1 MADIRCVDKQGS
13 EFTVSPEALA
23 SGFME
28 RGTYY
33 FEIIPESR
41 LFVDDEPLESSRH
54 EAFDAWR
61 WEPGFYAGKVVAE
74 LIDTDGKVLATY
86 HFDVAPDQNK
96 LGETS
101 FAAMFDE
108 LLAFD
113 IRLLMGNEYAR
124 LEVGRE
130 GLTSNPHLQYARL
143 KRYGPAL
150 LSAFTEVLRKP
161 LTRLHRERTL
171 RPAHQLRRIDR
182 QTLRRALQDPAAT
195 ALLYNL
201 EQANTSGEVLHFD
214 VPTVFEDLDN
224 PANQALAVVLGETLR
239 RSRYVIAALQ
249 KIINGEGDMGAR
261 SALTPR
267 LGRRIEFL
275 EGLHSDLRRIQRR
288 EPFCSL
294 RQPRI
299 SAAGLNAISAHPAYA
314 RAYRHGWYVLRP
326 GIDGSSEGERLWI
339 SPTWEIYERWC
350 YLQVVAMM
358 KSIYPDLQWRDR
370 WPGTSLDY
378 IRCTGRGIDT
388 QVDVWLQVH
397 CPAFDQPASHGFSSI
412 SGARYPDIV
421 VTVESPAGSSFLVMD
436 AKYRVERK
444 WVLEGMVSAHLYRD
458 CLRWKGRKPDLSILL
473 VPRAGGAPLLET
485 MTYQKANGVGV
496 AVLSVEHNG
505 LQAVLKPFARG
516 CTDSE
521 SAELPRAATP
531 LPLN

>member
-1 MADIRCVDKQGS
+1 MAIIRCIDKQGGTFS
-13 EFTVSPEALA
+13 VSPEVLV

-33 FEIIPESR
+33 FEIVPESR
-41 LFVDDEPLESSRH
+41 LFVDDEPLAISRH

-61 WEPGFYAGKVVAE
+61 WEPGFYAGKVIAE
-74 LIDTDGKVLATY
+74 LVSAGGKLLATY
-86 HFDVAPDQNK
+86 HFDVAADQNK
-96 LGETS
+96 LGELS
-101 FAAMFDE
+101 FAAMLDE

-113 IRLLMGNEYAR
+113 TRLLMGNEYAQ

-130 GLTSNPHLQYARL
+130 GRTSNPHLQYARL

-150 LSAFTEVLRKP
+150 LSAFAEVVRKP

-195 ALLYNL
+195 ALLYKP
-201 EQANTSGEVLHFD
+201 EQDRTSSELLQFD
-214 VPTVFEDLDN
+214 VPTVFENLDN

-239 RSRYVIAALQ
+239 RSRHVIAALQ
-249 KIINGEGDMGAR
+249 AIIEKERDTGAR
-261 SALTPR
+261 SALAPR

-275 EGLHSDLRRIQRR
+275 EGLHRDLRRIQRID
-288 EPFCSL
+288 PFRSL

-299 SAAGLNAISAHPAYA
+299 SAAGLNAISAHPTYA

-326 GIDGSSEGERLWI
+326 GIDGSSEGERMWI

-350 YLQVVAMM
+350 YLQVVAVI
-358 KSIYPDLQWRDR
+358 KSIYPNLQWCDR
-370 WPGTSLDY
+370 WPGSRMDV
-378 IRCTGRGIDT
+378 IRCEGRSADIR
-388 QVDVWLQVH
+388 VDVLLQVR

-412 SGARYPDIV
+412 SGERYPDIV
-421 VTVESPAGSSFLVMD
+421 VTVESPAGNSFIVMD

-444 WVLEGMVSAHLYRD
+444 GVLESMVSAHVYRD
-458 CLRWKGRKPDLSILL
+458 CLRWKGLKPDLSILL

-485 MTYQKANGVGV
+485 PTYQKTNGVGV
-496 AVLSVEHNG
+496 AVLSVGQNRLLG
-505 LQAVLKPFARG
+505 VLSPFLIG
-516 CTDSE
+516 CTGSNT
-521 SAELPRAATP
+521 AGPHMAAMP
-531 LPLN
+531 QALI

>member
-1 MADIRCVDKQGS
+1 MANIRCVDKQGS
-13 EFTVSPEALA
+13 TFTVSPEALI

-33 FEIIPESR
+33 FETLPESR
-41 LFVDDEPLESSRH
+41 LFVDDEPLESLRH

-61 WEPGFYAGKVVAE
+61 WEPGFYAGKVIAE
-74 LIDTDGKVLATY
+74 LVGTGGKVLATY

-101 FAAMFDE
+101 FAAMLDE

-113 IRLLMGNEYAR
+113 PRLLMGNEYAQ

-130 GLTSNPHLQYARL
+130 GLTSSPHLQYARL

-182 QTLRRALQDPAAT
+182 QTLRSALQDPAAT

-201 EQANTSGEVLHFD
+201 EQANATGEVLHFD

-224 PANQALAVVLGETLR
+224 PANQALAVVLGEILR
-239 RSRYVIAALQ
+239 RSRHVIAALQ
-249 KIINGEGDMGAR
+249 EIIEDEGDTGAR
-261 SALTPR
+261 SALVPR

-275 EGLHSDLRRIQRR
+275 EGLHSGLRRIQRS

-299 SAAGLNAISAHPAYA
+299 TAAGLNAISAHPAYA

-358 KSIYPDLQWRDR
+358 KSIYPDLHWRDC
-370 WPGTSLDY
+370 WPGSRVDVV
-378 IRCTGRGIDT
+378 RCEGRGAET
-388 QVDVWLQVH
+388 QIDVWLQKC
-397 CPAFDQPASHGFSSI
+397 CPAFDQKTSYGFSSI
-412 SGARYPDIV
+412 SGERRPDIV
-421 VTVESPAGSSFLVMD
+421 VTVESPAGSSFIVMD

-473 VPRAGGAPLLET
+473 VPRSGGAPLLET
-485 MTYQKANGVGV
+485 MAYQEANGVGV
-496 AVLSVEHNG
+496 AVLSVEHNV
-505 LQAVLKPFARG
+505 LQAVITPFLLG
-516 CTDSE
+516 CTYSE
-521 SAELPRAATP
+521 SAELPVAATP
-531 LPLN
+531 

>member
-1 MADIRCVDKQGS
+1 MAIIRCIDKQGS
-13 EFTVSPEALA
+13 TFTVSPEALVL
-23 SGFME
+23 GFME

-33 FEIIPESR
+33 FEIVPESR
-41 LFVDDEPLESSRH
+41 LFVDDEPLEASRH

-61 WEPGFYAGKVVAE
+61 WEPGFYAGKVIAE
-74 LIDTDGKVLATY
+74 LVDTGGKVLATY

-101 FAAMFDE
+101 FAAMLDE

-113 IRLLMGNEYAR
+113 TRLLLGNEYAQ

-130 GLTSNPHLQYARL
+130 GRTSNPHLQYARL
-143 KRYGPAL
+143 KRYGPTL

-171 RPAHQLRRIDR
+171 RPAHQMRRIDR

-201 EQANTSGEVLHFD
+201 EQANGSDEVLHFD

-239 RSRYVIAALQ
+239 RSRHVIAALQ
-249 KIINGEGDMGAR
+249 KIIEGEGNTGAR

-275 EGLHSDLRRIQRR
+275 EGLHSDLRRIQRK

-294 RQPRI
+294 LQPRI

-358 KSIYPDLQWRDR
+358 KSIYPDLQWRVL
-370 WPGTSLDY
+370 WPGSRMDVV
-378 IRCTGRGIDT
+378 RCEGRSTDT
-388 QVDVWLQVH
+388 QVNVLLQVR
-397 CPAFDQPASHGFSSI
+397 CPAFDQPASNGFSSI
-412 SGARYPDIV
+412 SGERYPDLI
-421 VTVESPAGSSFLVMD
+421 VTVESPAGSSFIVMD

-458 CLRWKGRKPDLSILL
+458 CLRWKGCKPDLSILL

-505 LQAVLKPFARG
+505 LQAVLKPFVKS
-516 CTDSE
+516 CTDSD
-521 SAELPRAATP
+521 SAELPMAAI
-531 LPLN
+531 LSY